1 MNEVR
6 PTWQWTPP
14 PINTAR
20 PPLVRATG
28 QSLQMPTPWL
38 AGVCSGLSVHLG
50 ISVALIRWIVV
61 LSSFFFGAG
70 ILGYF
75 LIAVLIPKDGDHVSL
90 TSTDRLASGLEQLSA
105 GNKKIAARNQLLM
118 VGAAFLIFAVI
129 LVFSLQSASLEFYWL
144 IGPLPIFA
152 GIGMVWSQSNNLRN
166 WRTLRFWLMV
176 IAGIT
181 LVIIG
186 VTILAAGG
194 SPTLDLVK
202 GGLYGAGVVLVIVL
216 TLIPL
221 WVRTSAELSN
231 AQKRQVRDSERADI
245 AAHLHDSVLQT
256 LTLIRSHAD
265 NPQQVRALALGQ
277 ERELRAWLYTGKNEA
292 ATSIAQALRE
302 HVESTEATYG
312 VAVDLV
318 SVGDAEPGPAELA
331 LIAAAGEAVTNAVRH
346 GTPPVSVYLEVGRNT
361 VEVFIKDRG
370 VGFDLNAIP
379 ADRHGVR
386 GSIIGR
392 VERAGGSAVIRALS
406 PGTEIHLS
414 VPKTTNPQVG

>member
-1 MNEVR
+1 
-6 PTWQWTPP
+6 
-14 PINTAR
+14 
-20 PPLVRATG
+20 
-28 QSLQMPTPWL
+28 MPTPWL

-50 ISVALIRWIVV
+50 VSVTLIRWI
-61 LSSFFFGAG
+61 FIITGFFGAG
-70 ILGYF
+70 LLIYF
-75 LIAVLIPKDGDHVSL
+75 LISVLIPKDGDHASL
-90 TSTDRLASGLEQLSA
+90 TSTERLASGLEQIGDS
-105 GNKKIAARNQLLM
+105 KKKVTARNQLLM
-118 VGAAFLIFAVI
+118 VGAAFLIFSVLLI
-129 LVFSLQSASLEFYWL
+129 LFLNSTHLELYW
-144 IGPLPIFA
+144 IVGPVPIFV
-152 GIGMVWSQSNNLRN
+152 GIGMVWSQSNNLRH

-176 IAGIT
+176 IVGII

-186 VTILAAGG
+186 VTILVAGG
-194 SPTLDLVK
+194 PPTLDLLK
-202 GGLYGAGVVLVIVL
+202 GGVYGAGIVLVIVL

-231 AQKRQVRDSERADI
+231 AQKRQVRDAERADI

-292 ATSIAQALRE
+292 ATSTAQALRE
-302 HVESTEATYG
+302 QVESTEATYG
-312 VAVDLV
+312 VAVDV
-318 SVGDAEPGPAELA
+318 VCVGDVEPGPAELA
-331 LIAAAGEAVTNAVRH
+331 LVAAAGEAVTNAVRH
-346 GTPPVSVYLEVGRNT
+346 GTPPVSVYLEVGRDR

-370 VGFDLNAIP
+370 TGFNIEAIP

-392 VERAGGSAVIRALS
+392 VERAGGSAIIRALD

>member
-1 MNEVR
+1 MKEAH

-14 PINTAR
+14 PINTTR
-20 PPLVRATG
+20 PPFVRATG

-50 ISVALIRWIVV
+50 ISVVLVRWIVV
-61 LSSFFFGAG
+61 ITSLFGAG
-70 ILGYF
+70 LLGYF
-75 LIAVLIPKDGDHVSL
+75 LIGVLIPKDGDHVSL
-90 TSTDRLASGLEQLSA
+90 TNTDRLASGLEQVPA
-105 GNKKIAARNQLLM
+105 GNKKVAARNQLFM
-118 VGAAFLIFAVI
+118 VGAACLLFSFLLI
-129 LVFSLQSASLEFYWL
+129 LTLQSSALEFYWL
-144 IGPLPIFA
+144 IGPVPIFA

-176 IAGIT
+176 IVGII

-186 VTILAAGG
+186 VTILVAGG
-194 SPTLDLVK
+194 QPTLDLLK
-202 GGLYGAGVVLVIVL
+202 GGLYGAGIVIVIVL

-231 AQKRQVRDSERADI
+231 AQKRQVRDAERADI

-256 LTLIRSHAD
+256 LTLIRSHAN

-292 ATSIAQALRE
+292 ATSTAQALRE
-302 HVESTEATYG
+302 QVEGTEATYG
-312 VAVDLV
+312 VAVDV
-318 SVGDAEPGPAELA
+318 VCVGDVEPGPAELA
-331 LIAAAGEAVTNAVRH
+331 LVAAAGEAVTNAVRH
-346 GTPPVSVYLEVGRNT
+346 GTPPVSVYLEVGRDQ

-370 VGFDLNAIP
+370 VGFTLEAIP

-392 VERAGGSAVIRALS
+392 IERAGGAAVIRALD

-414 VPKTTNPQVG
+414 VPKTTNLQVG